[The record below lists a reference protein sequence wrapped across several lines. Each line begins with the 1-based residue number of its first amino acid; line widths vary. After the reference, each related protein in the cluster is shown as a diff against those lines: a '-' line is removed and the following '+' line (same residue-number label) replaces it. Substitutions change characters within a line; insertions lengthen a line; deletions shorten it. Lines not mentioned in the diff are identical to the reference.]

1 MIAGKEVKVLDI
13 NAEYCGTP
21 PERLMEN
28 AGKNV
33 AEYIQ
38 QNTKNPEIVVIC
50 GPGNNGGDGFVA
62 ARYLS
67 KKFPVTL
74 FLLSKEEKIH
84 TDIAQMNFSK
94 LKSLPITLYDRRHL
108 DKLSSTLK
116 KSTVIVDAMLGV
128 GITGKL
134 RPPYDDIVSMINKLD
149 EKLIV
154 SVDMPTGL
162 GTKKAVHPDTTITF
176 HDKKPDMN
184 KKNSG
189 LIIISD
195 IKIPNKAQTHVGPG
209 ELNVYYPR
217 SKKESHKGQNGSV
230 LVIGGGP
237 FTGAPAL
244 SALAALRTGADLS
257 VVATPK
263 DAAKTIAS
271 FSPNLI
277 VHPLQS
283 EHFLSEQDVSTITS
297 LFDQVDSILIG
308 PGLGNEKETSTAVR
322 SIIKEAISS
331 SKKIVIDADAIQPLF
346 NHHHLLKDSEIV
358 ITPHAKEFTKL
369 TGEKLSKDLTEKQ
382 KQIRSWAK
390 KLNVTLFLKGSTDV
404 LSDGESTHLNT
415 VHNPAMTVGGTG
427 DVLAGIITALLSKNV
442 SAMNAVR
449 IAAFLNGEAG
459 NQAFKKSS
467 YGLLATD
474 IIDTIPL
481 VLKEYVH

>member
-1 MIAGKEVKVLDI
+1 
-13 NAEYCGTP
+13 
-21 PERLMEN
+21 
-28 AGKNV
+28 
-33 AEYIQ
+33 
-38 QNTKNPEIVVIC
+38 
-50 GPGNNGGDGFVA
+50 
-62 ARYLS
+62 
-67 KKFPVTL
+67 
-74 FLLSKEEKIH
+74 
-84 TDIAQMNFSK
+84 
-94 LKSLPITLYDRRHL
+94 
-108 DKLSSTLK
+108 
-116 KSTVIVDAMLGV
+116 
-128 GITGKL
+128 
-134 RPPYDDIVSMINKLD
+134 
-149 EKLIV
+149 
-154 SVDMPTGL
+154 
-162 GTKKAVHPDTTITF
+162 
-176 HDKKPDMN
+176 
-184 KKNSG
+184 
-189 LIIISD
+189 
-195 IKIPNKAQTHVGPG
+195 
-209 ELNVYYPR
+209 
-217 SKKESHKGQNGSV
+217 
-230 LVIGGGP
+230 
-237 FTGAPAL
+237 
-244 SALAALRTGADLS
+244 
-257 VVATPK
+257 
-263 DAAKTIAS
+263 KTIAS